1 MASPQETPPSNAPN
15 PRLISLQQPE
25 KLSKILEEDKDDCL
39 ACRLTG
45 AAAFIGLGGYIY
57 YSGKT
62 QLTARRN
69 EIARKSG
76 GMGGVRAR
84 MMGTGLLSLSFVG
97 MGLYRLVN

>member
-1 MASPQETPPSNAPN
+1 MTSSQEKPPPNALS

-25 KLSKILEEDKDDCL
+25 KLSKVLEEDKDDCL

-62 QLTARRN
+62 QIAARSK

-76 GMGGVRAR
+76 SLGSVRAR
-84 MMGTGLLSLSFVG
+84 MMGSGLLSLSFVG